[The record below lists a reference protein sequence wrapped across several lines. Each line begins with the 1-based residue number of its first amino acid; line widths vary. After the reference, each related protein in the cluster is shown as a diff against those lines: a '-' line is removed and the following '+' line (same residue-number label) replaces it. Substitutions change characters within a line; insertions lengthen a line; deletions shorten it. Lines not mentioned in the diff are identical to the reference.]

1 MIDSEF
7 LSNLV
12 DIKKTPKQIEDEENK
27 MKCYP
32 KKSNKAP
39 YQKIEFQIR
48 KDTHWPP
55 ITPADNK
62 TNALAANGET
72 KHTAEINN
80 NSIVV
85 NSKEE
90 TSGGSSHNHK
100 LHNLL
105 SRNLSSSSSKKK
117 PRFDDSIEMKY
128 FDEFTKI

>member
-1 MIDSEF
+1 VIDSEF

-55 ITPADNK
+55 ITPNVDDNPTK
-62 TNALAANGET
+62 VMAANGEA

-90 TSGGSSHNHK
+90 TSHK